1 MSGEKPI
8 REMDTI
14 LVRVPDGMK
23 KRVVER
29 ARANGR
35 SISAEVLDI
44 LENAMEEAGSARMRE
59 LESIIKTVTAE
70 QEALQA
76 RLHELHGR
84 REAAREEL
92 IRRQMVRKVR
102 ERKKKEAEDGNP

>member
-35 SISAEVLDI
+35 SISAEVLGI
-44 LENAMEEAGSARMRE
+44 LENAMEESGSARMRE
-59 LESIIKTVTAE
+59 LEQIIKTITAE
-70 QEALQA
+70 QDALNN
-76 RLHELHGR
+76 RLHDLRER

-92 IRRQMVRKVR
+92 IRHQMVRKVR
-102 ERKKKEAEDGNP
+102 ERKKREADDGNP